1 MISSNDMQE
10 KKYLFPEADLVNS
23 LKSKSESG
31 FKILYENY
39 SSSLLGVICRIIPD
53 ESLAQDILQDAM
65 ILIWNNID
73 KYDVTK
79 GRLFT
84 WILKLTRNLA
94 IDTLRSKRYNNKG
107 RTDDLYDNFDAID
120 YMKSN
125 IINTDII
132 GLRKLTTVL
141 QPKFF
146 VVLDKVFFQGYTHVD
161 AAKELNIPL
170 GTVKSRIN
178 HAITELRKSFEY
190 SREHHLSSSTEDT
203 QALQYGEYFPNHAQ
217 PVENDEK
224 TKPALEWK
232 TILNVIY
239 YNDFTH
245 EEVASKLNIKLSEAR
260 NMSRMSWS
268 ALKKSYMK

>member
-1 MISSNDMQE
+1 MHE
-10 KKYLFPEADLVNS
+10 KKQLFSEADLVNS
-23 LKSKSESG
+23 LKNKSESG
-31 FKILYENY
+31 FKLLYENY
-39 SSSLLGVICRIIPD
+39 SASLLGVICRIIPD

-73 KYDVTK
+73 KYDVSK

-107 RTDDLYDNFDAID
+107 RTDDLQDNFDAID

-125 IINTDII
+125 TINTDII
-132 GLRKLTTVL
+132 GLRKLTTIL
-141 QPKFF
+141 PPKVS

-178 HAITELRKSFEY
+178 HAITVLRKSFDYTLENKLSY
-190 SREHHLSSSTEDT
+190 LQDESSSIQHDT
-203 QALQYGEYFPNHAQ
+203 PFSSRAKHNGQNET
-217 PVENDEK
+217 
-224 TKPALEWK
+224 TKPALEWR
-232 TILNVIY
+232 TILEVVY

>member
-1 MISSNDMQE
+1 MQE

-23 LKSKSESG
+23 LKNKSESG
-31 FKILYENY
+31 FKTLYENY
-39 SSSLLGVICRIIPD
+39 SASLLGVICRIIPD

-73 KYDVTK
+73 KYDVSK

-94 IDTLRSKRYNNKG
+94 IDTLRSRRYTNKG
-107 RTDDLYDNFDAID
+107 RTDDLHDNFDAID

-125 IINTDII
+125 TINTDII
-132 GLRKLTTVL
+132 GLRKLTTIL
-141 QPKFF
+141 PPKIFI
-146 VVLDKVFFQGYTHVD
+146 VLDKVFFQGYTHVD
-161 AAKELNIPL
+161 AAKELNLPL

-178 HAITELRKSFEY
+178 HAITALRKSFEY
-190 SREHHLSSSTEDT
+190 TSDYNLASLQEDSSSIPYEARFSSPDKYMRSKAT
-203 QALQYGEYFPNHAQ
+203 
-217 PVENDEK
+217 
-224 TKPALEWK
+224 TKPILEWK
-232 TILNVIY
+232 TILEVVY

-268 ALKKSYMK
+268 ALKKTYMK

>member
-1 MISSNDMQE
+1 MQE

-23 LKSKSESG
+23 LKNKSESG
-31 FKILYENY
+31 FKLLYENY
-39 SSSLLGVICRIIPD
+39 SASLLGVICRIIPD

-73 KYDVTK
+73 KYDVSK

-107 RTDDLYDNFDAID
+107 RTDDLHDNFDAID

-125 IINTDII
+125 TINTDII
-132 GLRKLTTVL
+132 GLRKLTTIL
-141 QPKFF
+141 PPKIS

-178 HAITELRKSFEY
+178 HAVAVLRKSFEY
-190 SREHHLSSSTEDT
+190 TLENNLPALEGNSCTGKHEVILSAPAKSISNKET
-203 QALQYGEYFPNHAQ
+203 
-217 PVENDEK
+217 

-232 TILNVIY
+232 TILEVVY

>member
-1 MISSNDMQE
+1 MQE

-23 LKSKSESG
+23 LKNKSESG

-39 SSSLLGVICRIIPD
+39 SASLLGVICRIIPD
-53 ESLAQDILQDAM
+53 ESLAQDILQDVM

-73 KYDVTK
+73 KYDVSK

-84 WILKLTRNLA
+84 WVLKLTRNLA

-107 RTDDLYDNFDAID
+107 RTDDLHDNFEAID
-120 YMKSN
+120 CMKSN
-125 IINTDII
+125 TINTDII
-132 GLRKLTTVL
+132 GLRKLTNIL
-141 QPKFF
+141 PPKILI
-146 VVLDKVFFQGYTHVD
+146 VLDKVFFQGYTHVD

-190 SREHHLSSSTEDT
+190 TLESKLSSIQKESSSRQQKANFSSRAKHISKSETS
-203 QALQYGEYFPNHAQ
+203 
-217 PVENDEK
+217 
-224 TKPALEWK
+224 KPALEWK
-232 TILNVIY
+232 TILEVVY
-239 YNDFTH
+239 YNDYTH

-268 ALKKSYMK
+268 TLKKSYMK